1 MQSKQ
6 PRAEQLTG
14 SPQRRRAPYAVVAV
28 LDARDNLLNGGGTSF
43 EMLSDALR
51 CTRMH
56 SDALRC
62 TRMHSDA
69 LRCTRMHSDALGCNQ
84 MHSDALGCTQM
95 RSHLLDVGHE
105 LGHLKTH

>member
-1 MQSKQ
+1 MQSEQ

-43 EMLSDALR
+43 EVHSDALR
-51 CTRMH
+51 CTQMHSDALRCTQMH

-62 TRMHSDA
+62 TR
-69 LRCTRMHSDALGCNQ
+69 
-84 MHSDALGCTQM
+84 M